1 MVSMIARKYD
11 LAEKDYRKQDGLL
24 RGRKLE
30 ILALFANPPKQAR
43 DWTMNVRI
51 SVFSSACAMMR

>member
-11 LAEKDYRKQDGLL
+11 LAEKDYRKQDGFLC
-24 RGRKLE
+24 GRALE
-30 ILALFANPPKQAR
+30 ILALFANSLKPAG
-43 DWTMNVRI
+43 DWTTNVRI

>member
-43 DWTMNVRI
+43 NWTMDVRI

>member
-11 LAEKDYRKQDGLL
+11 LAEEDYRKQDGLL

-43 DWTMNVRI
+43 NWTMNVRI